1 MQQLCQ
7 HTYLMSQD
15 DDLRE
20 LRDTREWMDM
30 LGEVKGGMTRE
41 QKVSL
46 RAEAKAP
53 FRLARITLFGGLA
66 AGAGL
71 GLLIII
77 GRLVQSIKGGPGA
90 PPLEVGWIVLCGLVV
105 WLGCVCIHA

>member
-1 MQQLCQ
+1 M
-7 HTYLMSQD
+7 
-15 DDLRE
+15 
-20 LRDTREWMDM
+20 
-30 LGEVKGGMTRE
+30 
-41 QKVSL
+41 
-46 RAEAKAP
+46 EADAVPAPAAAAVVQAP

-90 PPLEVGWIVLCGLVV
+90 PPLEVCLRNVDSKWWGTAYLQRMPRTIVEDLNIGFL
-105 WLGCVCIHA
+105 